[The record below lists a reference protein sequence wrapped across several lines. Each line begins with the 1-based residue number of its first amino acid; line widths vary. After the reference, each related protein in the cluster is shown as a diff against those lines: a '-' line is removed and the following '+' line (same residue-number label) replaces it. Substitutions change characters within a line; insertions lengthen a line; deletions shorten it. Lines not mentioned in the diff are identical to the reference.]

1 MFKKKQKYD
10 DYERKSLTIEE
21 KRELRCMR
29 AQIVNLEAM
38 LIQGAISRQEYQ
50 KELEDISSRV
60 TALEVKYG
68 LR

>member
-1 MFKKKQKYD
+1 MLKRKQRSD
-10 DYERKSLTIEE
+10 HDRKTITLEE
-21 KRELRCMR
+21 KQELRCMR

-38 LIQGAISRQEYQ
+38 LLQGVISRKDYQ
-50 KELEDISSRV
+50 KELGDINTRV

>member
-1 MFKKKQKYD
+1 MFKKKQSSD
-10 DYERKSLTIEE
+10 HERKTITLEE
-21 KRELRCMR
+21 RRELRCMR

>member
-1 MFKKKQKYD
+1 MLKKKNQFD
-10 DYERKSLTIEE
+10 HERKTITLEE